1 VKLFI
6 DTSMCVLV
14 PRLVGI
20 GTLKQKMAYLI
31 EHAQALACSASAGIL
46 AFKHA
51 VRQCTVVA

>member
-6 DTSMCVLV
+6 DTSMCVLALRFV
-14 PRLVGI
+14 SI
-20 GTLKQKMAYLI
+20 GALKQKMAYLV

-46 AFKHA
+46 DFKHA

>member
-1 VKLFI
+1 
-6 DTSMCVLV
+6 MCVLV